1 MTAAVEHILNEAEQ
15 LSVAERG
22 ELADLLVERLVPEIP
37 AEVQRAQI
45 TEVRRRIAQVE
56 SGEVSLVS
64 AEEALEQ
71 VRRLVS
77 SAQAAR

>member
-64 AEEALEQ
+64 AEEALAQ
-71 VRRLVS
+71 VRQLVG
-77 SAQAAR
+77 SAQAGR

>member
-15 LSVAERG
+15 LSVAERE
-22 ELADLLVERLVPEIP
+22 ELADLLVERLVPEISV
-37 AEVQRAQI
+37 EVQRAQT

-56 SGEVSLVS
+56 SGEVSLVA
-64 AEEALEQ
+64 AEEALAQ

-77 SAQAAR
+77 SAQAGR